1 MTNKENNKGI
11 KSFLITILII
21 IAINISFALII
32 VPPIHS
38 ICKIIGYEIQLQE
51 CIELAFY
58 LDGILMSVY
67 CLFLI
72 LNILKRYN
80 L

>member
-1 MTNKENNKGI
+1 MKK
-11 KSFLITILII
+11 FLITIL
-21 IAINISFALII
+21 LII
-32 VPPIHS
+32 VSNMCFSLMIALPIS
-38 ICKIIGYEIQLQE
+38 RVCKIIGYEIKLQE

-58 LDGILMSVY
+58 LGGILMSIY

-72 LNILKRYN
+72 LNILRKFN

>member
-1 MTNKENNKGI
+1 MKKI
-11 KSFLITILII
+11 IITIL
-21 IAINISFALII
+21 LII
-32 VPPIHS
+32 VSNMCFSLMITLPIS
-38 ICKIIGYEIQLQE
+38 RVCKIIGYEIQLQE

-58 LDGILMSVY
+58 LGGILMSAY